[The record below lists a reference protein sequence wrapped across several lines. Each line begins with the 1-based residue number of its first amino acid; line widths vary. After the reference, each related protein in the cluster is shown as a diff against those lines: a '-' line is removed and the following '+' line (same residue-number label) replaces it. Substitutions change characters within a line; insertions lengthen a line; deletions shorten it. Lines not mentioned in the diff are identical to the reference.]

1 MGFLKALLVSTAILV
16 SLDAKLPR
24 SGVDLALV
32 IAADVSYSMDSE
44 DQRVQRE
51 GYVRAF
57 LDSEIIEASRSGP
70 LGRIAV
76 TYVEWGG
83 SAVQAVPW
91 TIIDGAA
98 SARGFA
104 AELARQPLR
113 RISFT
118 SISNALA
125 FSRDL
130 IRSSGLMA
138 ARQVI
143 DVSGDGPNNA
153 GAPVPVAR
161 DAALAQGMVI
171 DGLPL
176 MLRTASSPVPD
187 LDRYYQHCVIG
198 GYGSFILPV
207 TDIGHLAEAI
217 RRKLLIEI
225 SGPRLTRDLPDN
237 ADLARAGYSAYNCLI
252 GEELEERAIGR

>member
-1 MGFLKALLVSTAILV
+1 MGMLKLFVASTIILLAFTPELSRP
-16 SLDAKLPR
+16 S
-24 SGVDLALV
+24 VDVALV

-57 LDSEIIEASRSGP
+57 LDREIIEASRSGP

-83 SAVQAVPW
+83 SAVQVVPW
-91 TIIDGAA
+91 TIVDGAPG
-98 SARGFA
+98 ARRFA

-118 SISNALA
+118 SISNSLA

-130 IRSSGLMA
+130 IRSSGFNA
-138 ARQVI
+138 TRRVI
-143 DVSGDGPNNA
+143 DISGDGPNNA

-161 DAALAQGMVI
+161 DAAVAQGIVI

-176 MLRTASSPVPD
+176 MLRTASSTIPD
-187 LDRYYQHCVIG
+187 LDLYYRNCVIG
-198 GYGSFILPV
+198 GYGSFVLAV
-207 TDIGHLAEAI
+207 TDVARLAEAI
-217 RRKLLIEI
+217 RRKLLTEI
-225 SGPRLTRDLPDN
+225 SGPRLTRELPDERS
-237 ADLARAGYSAYNCLI
+237 LARAGYSGYDCLI

>member
-1 MGFLKALLVSTAILV
+1 MGFLKLFVASTLTLLALT
-16 SLDAKLPR
+16 LDLSRPSA
-24 SGVDLALV
+24 DLALV
-32 IAADVSYSMDSE
+32 IAADVSYSMDGE

-57 LDSEIIEASRSGP
+57 LDPEIVEASRSGP

-83 SAVQAVPW
+83 SAVQVVPW
-91 TIIDGAA
+91 TIIDGASGA
-98 SARGFA
+98 GRFA

-130 IRSSGLMA
+130 IRSSGLSA
-138 ARQVI
+138 ARRVI

-161 DAALAQGMVI
+161 DAAVAQGLVI

-176 MLRTASSPVPD
+176 MLRTASSTIPD
-187 LDRYYQHCVIG
+187 LDLYYRYCVIG
-198 GYGSFILPV
+198 GYGSFVLPV
-207 TDIGHLAEAI
+207 TDVRRLAEAI
-217 RRKLLIEI
+217 RRKLLVEI
-225 SGPRLTRDLPDN
+225 SGPRLTRDLPD
-237 ADLARAGYSAYNCLI
+237 DRGLASAGLSGYNCLI
-252 GEELEERAIGR
+252 GEELEERSIAR